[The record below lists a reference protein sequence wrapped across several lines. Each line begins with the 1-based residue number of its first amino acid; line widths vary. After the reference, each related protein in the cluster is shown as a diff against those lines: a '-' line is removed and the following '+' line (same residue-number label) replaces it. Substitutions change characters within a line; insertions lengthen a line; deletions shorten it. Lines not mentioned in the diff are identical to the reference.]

1 MARVTLKKKPKD
13 WKSYDPREL
22 RDKLKKPKDWDT
34 RKKNIVR
41 HGTKK
46 IVKSNIVKGASRTG
60 IGGASPGA
68 YARRKQV
75 TEITGDSSDRG
86 NIVKPQR
93 VEGGKTGL
101 DPKYDDVYLRR
112 KRLKREDKSIKREK
126 RKKQVGN

>member
-1 MARVTLKKKPKD
+1 MARVTLK
-13 WKSYDPREL
+13 
-22 RDKLKKPKDWDT
+22 KKPKDWDT
-34 RKKNIVR
+34 RKKNIV
-41 HGTKK
+41 
-46 IVKSNIVKGASRTG
+46 KSNIVKGASRTG
-60 IGGASPGA
+60 VGGASPGA